1 MVKRRPPVWD
11 DPFAV
16 YLRDQLCALDGL
28 VWRPMFG
35 SLGLYQHGAFCG
47 IVHDGRFFLRTDERT
62 RPAFVRRG
70 MAPFQPSP
78 RQTLK
83 NYYEVP
89 ADILDDATA
98 LVEWVVRA
106 AERE

>member
-1 MVKRRPPVWD
+1 VRRGPAAWN

-16 YLRDQLCALDGL
+16 YLRDQLRALDGL
-28 VWRPMFG
+28 AWRPMFG
-35 SLGLYQHGAFCG
+35 SLGLYRHGAFCG
-47 IVHDGRFFLRTDERT
+47 IVHDGRFYLRTDERT
-62 RPAFVRRG
+62 RAAFVRFG

-89 ADILDDATA
+89 ADILDDASA
-98 LVEWVVRA
+98 LVEWVARA
-106 AERE
+106 ADRG